1 MTANLVKAEI
11 REKHYSMDIYPNS
24 TQIKPLYWTPKS
36 LKVFMQQFTSSSIK
50 QESIGQSIVKA
61 ACPRN
66 VIPPLLFGLGTE
78 LDHMFGSR
86 RLIDELFNLGF
97 LASYSEVQRFKQAV
111 ACSLETQHVVSEN
124 LEDNSFID
132 FIADNVDHNLNTLGS
147 KRTFHGMGVIAAITA
162 NGDIPDNVIISRPKK
177 LIPVKVIANKGIPIQ
192 YYDETKNLLDYVKL
206 KPRRELLLPYTR
218 IQSVVLDQLW
228 AASTLNRKAMQSGFM
243 QNISQGVHEGQKKIA
258 ILPIMDFNPSDY
270 LCIYSTLL
278 FVQDQAR
285 QLDIKTTCLTFDQLL
300 WQKAQEI
307 VVIKSLDFIILS
319 GGFHTLMSF
328 TGTISHF
335 MKGSGLS
342 EALGII
348 YGESTVNKM
357 LSGKSIACALR
368 GLFLTE
374 RIEIQELLL
383 SGNVVDQKDIDFI
396 QNEINKLRNGDITTE
411 YTDPNKIIKMLQLL
425 KTK

>member
-1 MTANLVKAEI
+1 
-11 REKHYSMDIYPNS
+11 
-24 TQIKPLYWTPKS
+24 
-36 LKVFMQQFTSSSIK
+36 
-50 QESIGQSIVKA
+50 
-61 ACPRN
+61 
-66 VIPPLLFGLGTE
+66 
-78 LDHMFGSR
+78 MFGSR

-162 NGDIPDNVIISRPKK
+162 NGDIPDDVIISRPKK

-228 AASTLNRKAMQSGFM
+228 AASTFNRKAMQSGFM

-258 ILPIMDFNPSDY
+258 ILPIMDLNPSDY

-328 TGTISHF
+328 AGTISHF

-348 YGESTVNKM
+348 YGENTVNKM

-396 QNEINKLRNGDITTE
+396 QNEINKLRNGDIAIE